1 MQPAMTDGIDSER
14 LEQAIAWRVRLA
26 ESPEL
31 YAEEFSS
38 WLARHPDNYEAWR
51 SAQASWDFLG
61 EHATSPAV
69 VCLRRAALSYA
80 SNAAQTQAVSP
91 RFRRFPVWVATA
103 AVIFVAVSALTA
115 WYLQRPDTYRTA
127 LGERRVVTLAD
138 DSQITLDSSS
148 EVKVRYSANARALT
162 LVRGQAR
169 FDVTHDVER
178 PFTVTANGRRVV
190 ATGTAFDVDLLGSD
204 FLVTLIE
211 GHVLVLPQSKSNGS
225 GERTSATRARPPGDL
240 SSSGGSAADMA
251 ALPGDGSPIALD
263 VGQQLV
269 MSLRAAPRVTHVD
282 VERVMAWERGNVVFN
297 DEPLT
302 SVVERMNRYSSHR
315 IVVADERVAA
325 LRISGVFHV
334 GDVRGFVSTLTSY
347 LPVKAQEHPDGSLLM
362 TYQEAGSP

>member
-1 MQPAMTDGIDSER
+1 MTDRIDSER
-14 LEQAIAWRVRLA
+14 LEQAVGWRVRLA

-31 YAEEFSS
+31 YAEELSS
-38 WLARHPDNYEAWR
+38 WLARDPRNREAWH

-69 VCLRRAALSYA
+69 ICLRRAALAYA
-80 SNAAQTQAVSP
+80 SNTVRSQAFSA
-91 RFRRFPVWVATA
+91 RLRRFPAWVATA

-127 LGERRVVTLAD
+127 LGERRAVTLAD
-138 DSQITLDSSS
+138 GSQITLDSSS
-148 EVKVRYSANARALT
+148 EVTVRYSVNARALT

-211 GHVLVLPQSKSNGS
+211 GHVVVLPQSKSVGS
-225 GERTSATRARPPGDL
+225 AERTSATPAR
-240 SSSGGSAADMA
+240 SSDS
-251 ALPGDGSPIALD
+251 PPIALD
-263 VGQQLV
+263 AGQQLV
-269 MSLRAAPRVTHVD
+269 MSSHAAPRVTPVD
-282 VERVMAWERGNVVFN
+282 IDRVMAWERGKIVFN
-297 DEPLT
+297 DEPLA
-302 SVVERMNRYSSHR
+302 SVVERMNRYTSGR
-315 IVVADERVAA
+315 IDVADERVAA

-347 LPVKAQEHPDGSLLM
+347 LPVKAEEHQDGSLVM
-362 TYQEAGSP
+362 TYQDPGPPL

>member
-1 MQPAMTDGIDSER
+1 MTDRIDSER
-14 LEQAIAWRVRLA
+14 LEQAVGWRVRLA

-31 YAEEFSS
+31 YAEELSS
-38 WLARHPDNYEAWR
+38 WLAQDPRNREAWR

-69 VCLRRAALSYA
+69 ISLRRAALAYA
-80 SNAAQTQAVSP
+80 SNTIRSQGVSL
-91 RFRRFPVWVATA
+91 RLRRLPAWVATA
-103 AVIFVAVSALTA
+103 AVIFLAVSALTV

-127 LGERRVVTLAD
+127 LGERRAVTLAD
-138 DSQITLDSSS
+138 GSQITLDSSS
-148 EVKVRYSANARALT
+148 EVRVRYSANARALT

-211 GHVLVLPQSKSNGS
+211 GHVVVLPQGKPVGS
-225 GERTSATRARPPGDL
+225 AERTSAIPAR
-240 SSSGGSAADMA
+240 SSDS
-251 ALPGDGSPIALD
+251 PPIALD
-263 VGQQLV
+263 AGQQLV
-269 MSLRAAPRVTHVD
+269 MSSHAAPRVTPVD
-282 VERVMAWERGNVVFN
+282 IERVMAWERGKIVFN
-297 DEPLT
+297 DESLA
-302 SVVERMNRYSSHR
+302 SVIERMNRYTSRR
-315 IVVADERVAA
+315 IDVADERVAA

-347 LPVKAQEHPDGSLLM
+347 LPVKAEEHQDGSLVM
-362 TYQEAGSP
+362 TYQDPGPPP

>member
-1 MQPAMTDGIDSER
+1 MTDRIDSER
-14 LEQAIAWRVRLA
+14 LEQAVAWRVRLA
-26 ESPEL
+26 ESSEL
-31 YAEEFSS
+31 YAQELSS
-38 WLARHPDNYEAWR
+38 WLAQDPRNHEAWR
-51 SAQASWDFLG
+51 SVQASWDFLG

-69 VCLRRAALSYA
+69 VSLRRAALAYA
-80 SNAAQTQAVSP
+80 SSAVRSQAVSP
-91 RFRRFPVWVATA
+91 RLRRFPAWVATA

-204 FLVTLIE
+204 FRVTLIE
-211 GHVLVLPQSKSNGS
+211 GHVLVLSQSKSTGS
-225 GERTSATRARPPGDL
+225 GERTSATPVRPPGDG
-240 SSSGGSAADMA
+240 SS
-251 ALPGDGSPIALD
+251 IALD

-269 MSLRAAPRVTHVD
+269 MSSRDAPRVTHVD
-282 VERVMAWERGNVVFN
+282 VERVMAWERGNIVFN
-297 DEPLT
+297 DEPLA
-302 SVVERMNRYSSHR
+302 SVVERMNRYTSRR
-315 IVVADERVAA
+315 IVVADERVAT
-325 LRISGVFHV
+325 LRISGMFHV

-347 LPVKAQEHPDGSLLM
+347 LPVKAEEHRDGSLLM
-362 TYQEAGSP
+362 TYQEAGSPP